1 MVNRT
6 LSPTSERFIFFLFFQ
21 VLQGFEQN
29 DTLAIF
35 VFDEIEDIT
44 AVQSYEA

>member
-1 MVNRT
+1 M
-6 LSPTSERFIFFLFFQ
+6 
-21 VLQGFEQN
+21 FEQN

-44 AVQSYEA
+44 AVQSYEAQHMVGTCLIQQW